1 LSTPTAALDAID
13 AGALQPACGFAFDGG
28 DPGVVVSFD
37 HVRTKAPREA
47 LEQGARR
54 AYHAVRR
61 FVWDL
66 MAHDAFGAS
75 ASIAF
80 WFFLSLV
87 PLLALAGFLIGQV
100 ARTRGVDALVEP
112 ILEVAPGSANGLV
125 SKELLRMAGSGGAPL
140 APLGVLGFMW
150 TASQGLH
157 NLMDVFETTVK
168 AKRRPWWK
176 QRAIALG
183 WVLLGLGASCGL
195 ALVLVRADAAMN
207 TYETARESVEPAPS
221 ASAHDR
227 TAHAAATPRP
237 KPSLRKRV
245 HGALTTP
252 DEKAFAAVLL
262 LLTGFGFLAGF
273 YRFAVEHP
281 PGIKRVVLPGALTA
295 LASWLIVSWAFGDY
309 AGSIADYALYY
320 GGLAAVAILLVWL
333 YLTSLSLVV
342 GAEVNAQLEGLRSR
356 RASRPDV

>member
-1 LSTPTAALDAID
+1 
-13 AGALQPACGFAFDGG
+13 
-28 DPGVVVSFD
+28 
-37 HVRTKAPREA
+37 VRTKAPPARVDSRRPREPSGSSGWSGS
-47 LEQGARR
+47 LERHARR
-54 AYHAVRR
+54 VYHAARR

-75 ASIAF
+75 ASVAF

-125 SKELLRMAGSGGAPL
+125 SKELLRMAGSNAAPL

-157 NLMDVFETTVK
+157 NLMDVFETAVK
-168 AKRRPWWK
+168 ARRRPWWK

-183 WVLLGLGASCGL
+183 WVFLGLGASCGL
-195 ALVLVRADAAMN
+195 AWLLVRADNAMN
-207 TYETARESVEPAPS
+207 AYEGAREEVEAAPS
-221 ASAHDR
+221 ATPPSPSAGAPPHER
-227 TAHAAATPRP
+227 GARAAAPAP
-237 KPSLRKRV
+237 AKAKPSLRKRV
-245 HGALTTP
+245 HRALTTP
-252 DEKAFAAVLL
+252 DEKAFAAGLV
-262 LLTGFGFLAGF
+262 LLTGFVFVAGF

-281 PGIKRVVLPGALTA
+281 PGIKRVVLPGAATA
-295 LASWLIVSWAFGDY
+295 LASWLVVSWAFGDY

-342 GAEVNAQLEGLRSR
+342 GAEVNAQLEGLRAR
-356 RASRPDV
+356 RASRPEL